1 MYKYSE
7 PSRDMPPARGPAR
20 PRGAAVPAVA
30 PYTVTLPPLTP
41 MVLAFMVW
49 RHRIQVA
56 VFGLVFALLGL
67 AFGVLAPAKY
77 AAFTQLIIDPTDLR
91 VTDRSL
97 RTASQ
102 YSDALIAQVENEIRV
117 ITSSSVL
124 DRVVRAERL
133 DRDDEFVPKG
143 SPGLLSGIATSVRG
157 LFGAAEPQRQP
168 APALTALRALDKVVS
183 AKRDERTYVVTIG
196 ATSRDPDKAV
206 RLADAVVDA
215 YVTETAQTRDE
226 VSRKIAGS
234 LNDRIAE
241 LKSAVEQ
248 AEQRIERYKRA
259 NNIVSAVGSSVTE
272 QQLVAASTRYQA
284 AANAVTQAQ
293 SRYQQVMQ
301 ARGSGDVGAIPDAL
315 QSATVMN
322 LRSQVTE
329 VQRRLS
335 DLSATR
341 GRRHPEVIEMTAQEA
356 TVRRALNE
364 ELGRIAVAAK
374 TDLDRARADERENQR
389 TYETLKAAVST
400 KDDASVR
407 LRELERDLQ
416 ASRSVYETFLN
427 RTKEV
432 SEQTKID
439 EANIRVIS
447 RAQVPE
453 RRSYPP
459 RTLLLVIVGL
469 VAGLALGVGIAIAR
483 GLIRKSGITL
493 RPNRMPGALSIRRS

>member
-1 MYKYSE
+1 
-7 PSRDMPPARGPAR
+7 MPAARGPAPTR
-20 PRGAAVPAVA
+20 SAAMAAVTPHPFPVEPA
-30 PYTVTLPPLTP
+30 PLTP

-49 RHRIQVA
+49 RHRVQVA
-56 VFGLVFALLGL
+56 ASGLAVAALGL

-77 AAFTQLIIDPTDLR
+77 AAYTQLIIDPTDLR

-97 RTASQ
+97 RTSSQ
-102 YSDALIAQVENEIRV
+102 FSDALVAQVENQVRV

-124 DRVVRAERL
+124 DRVIAAERL
-133 DRDDEFVPKG
+133 DRDDEFNPTG
-143 SPGLLSGIATSVRG
+143 SPGLVSGITASLRG
-157 LFGAAEPQRQP
+157 LFGGGEPQRQP
-168 APALTALRALDKVVS
+168 APGLMALRALEKVVG
-183 AKRDERTYVVTIG
+183 AKRDERTYVVTIS

-234 LNDRIAE
+234 LNDRITE

-248 AEQRIERYKRA
+248 AEQKIERYKRA

-272 QQLVAASTRYQA
+272 QQLVTASTRYQTA
-284 AANAVTQAQ
+284 VNAVAQAQ

-301 ARGSGDVGAIPDAL
+301 ARSSGDVGAIPDAL
-315 QSATVMN
+315 QSNTVMN

-341 GRRHPEVIEMTAQEA
+341 GRRHPEVIEITAQET

-374 TDLDRARADERENQR
+374 TDLDRARADEREIQR

-469 VAGLALGVGIAIAR
+469 VVGLALGVGIAIAR
-483 GLIRKSGITL
+483 GLIRKSGLTL
-493 RPNRMPGALSIRRS
+493 RPNRTPGALSIRRS